1 MPLLL
6 SRILNKPLWTGWM
19 LCRLLADPKHPVQ
32 RWMPHTSIECASLC
46 SQSSVTTCSEANIVP
61 TVNLSLALYLPFF
74 SPSLQHPR
82 ASTHIRFLAFCSILK
97 SSWLRSFLGYKKK
110 KKKLPEVRKL
120 FEACT
125 CTVCSGV
132 TNVTVSVNQKT
143 DVCLE
148 QAWNK
153 VMCPSCL
160 KWQELFLS
168 NCKWLFIQEKADPRR
183 CNFLHSKK
191 N

>member
-110 KKKLPEVRKL
+110 KKRNSLKYENSLKRAHVL
-120 FEACT
+120 Y
-125 CTVCSGV
+125 V
-132 TNVTVSVNQKT
+132 
-143 DVCLE
+143 LE
-148 QAWNK
+148 LQMLLYLW
-153 VMCPSCL
+153 
-160 KWQELFLS
+160 
-168 NCKWLFIQEKADPRR
+168 I
-183 CNFLHSKK
+183 KK
-191 N
+191 QTFV

>member
-110 KKKLPEVRKL
+110 KKETPWSTKTLWSVHMYCVFWSYKCYCICESKNRRLFRTGVEQSNVSKLSQMTRAFFK
-120 FEACT
+120 
-125 CTVCSGV
+125 
-132 TNVTVSVNQKT
+132 
-143 DVCLE
+143 
-148 QAWNK
+148 
-153 VMCPSCL
+153 
-160 KWQELFLS
+160 
-168 NCKWLFIQEKADPRR
+168 
-183 CNFLHSKK
+183 
-191 N
+191 